1 MGAKPPL
8 RIVDIGDAARHPG
21 REVAPD
27 LAQDRDD
34 AAGHIF
40 AGVVARAFDYRH
52 RARISDR
59 ETLAGD
65 AIEESLALDRTVK
78 DGVADDDVGSR
89 LTLRLVRLAHDDT
102 AARKALADII
112 IRIAGQLQRHPARE
126 ESAEALP
133 CLASEP
139 NEQRVVGEACVA
151 VATGDLSRQIGRA
164 HV

>member
-78 DGVADDDVGSR
+78 DGVADDAVGSR
-89 LTLRLVRLAHDDT
+89 LTLRLVRRSDENTSELQS
-102 AARKALADII
+102 LM
-112 IRIAGQLQRHPARE
+112 RISYAVF
-126 ESAEALP
+126 
-133 CLASEP
+133 CLKKK
-139 NEQRVVGEACVA
+139 N
-151 VATGDLSRQIGRA
+151 TTT
-164 HV
+164 